1 MIRAA
6 LLLTALA
13 LPAHAA
19 QTESE
24 YRDML
29 CGGQGWQMEVRLPN
43 GTRAD
48 CMTDRLAIEI
58 DFGQHWAEAI
68 GQSLN
73 YAAVTGKQ
81 PAVIL
86 ICKRGTEAKCLNWS
100 LLLSETA
107 SCWRL
112 PIVVWNCPANVTTL
126 EECKI
131 QDFSAVNSG
140 ECR

>member
-1 MIRAA
+1 MIKTTLAMLMIATAA
-6 LLLTALA
+6 HT
-13 LPAHAA
+13 

-29 CGGQGWQMEVRLPN
+29 CGGKGWEMETRLAN
-43 GTRAD
+43 GTRVD
-48 CMTDRLAIEI
+48 CLTDRLAIEVE
-58 DFGQHWAEAI
+58 FAAKWHEAI

-100 LLLSETA
+100 LLLAETA
-107 SCWRL
+107 EYWKL
-112 PIVVWNCPANVTTL
+112 PITVWQCGAEVESIEDCRRRDFGGAN
-126 EECKI
+126 
-131 QDFSAVNSG
+131 
-140 ECR
+140 

>member
-1 MIRAA
+1 MIRTA
-6 LLLTALA
+6 LLIASLA

-19 QTESE
+19 QVESE

-29 CGGQGWQMEVRLPN
+29 CGGEGWAMETVLAN

-58 DFGQHWAEAI
+58 DFANHWAEAI

-107 SCWRL
+107 EFWKL
-112 PIVVWNCPANVTTL
+112 PITVWQCGADVRSID
-126 EECKI
+126 ECKRD
-131 QDFSAVNSG
+131 QLGGVQ
-140 ECR
+140 R

>member
-1 MIRAA
+1 MIRTA
-6 LLLTALA
+6 LLFAALA

-19 QTESE
+19 NTESE
-24 YRDML
+24 YRDLL
-29 CGGQGWQMEVRLPN
+29 CGGEGWQMEVTFKN

-58 DFGQHWAEAI
+58 DFAQKWAEAI

-100 LLLSETA
+100 LLLAETA
-107 SCWRL
+107 EYWKL
-112 PIVVWNCPANVTTL
+112 PITVWQCGAEVTKL
-126 EECKI
+126 EQCARR
-131 QDFSAVNSG
+131 DFGGA
-140 ECR
+140 R

>member
-1 MIRAA
+1 MIRTA
-6 LLLTALA
+6 LLIAALA

-29 CGGQGWQMEVRLPN
+29 CGGKGWQTEVRMPN

-48 CMTDRLAIEI
+48 CMTDRLAIEV
-58 DFGQHWAEAI
+58 DWAHKWAEAI

-73 YAAVTGKQ
+73 YAASTGKQ

-100 LLLSETA
+100 LLLAETA
-107 SCWRL
+107 SYWKL
-112 PIVVWNCPANVTTL
+112 PMTVWQCPADVQRI
-126 EECKI
+126 EDCERR
-131 QDFSAVNSG
+131 DYGGA
-140 ECR
+140 R

>member
-6 LLLTALA
+6 LLLAAIA

-19 QTESE
+19 NTESE
-24 YRDML
+24 YRDLL
-29 CGGQGWQMEVRLPN
+29 CGGKGWQMEVRLSN

-48 CMTDRLAIEI
+48 CVTDRLAIEI
-58 DFGQHWAEAI
+58 DFANHWAEAI

-86 ICKRGTEAKCLNWS
+86 ICRRGTEAKCLNWS
-100 LLLSETA
+100 LLLAETA
-107 SCWRL
+107 EHWKL
-112 PIVVWNCPANVTTL
+112 PITVWQCGAEVTKL
-126 EECKI
+126 EDCQI
-131 QDFSAVNSG
+131 RDYGGN
-140 ECR
+140 R

>member
-1 MIRAA
+1 MIRTA
-6 LLLTALA
+6 LLLAALA

-24 YRDML
+24 YRDLL
-29 CGGQGWQMEVRLPN
+29 CGGEGWAMEVRLPN

-58 DFGQHWAEAI
+58 DWSWKWPEAI

-81 PAVIL
+81 PAAIL

-107 SCWRL
+107 EFWKL
-112 PIVVWNCPANVTTL
+112 PITVWQCGADVRSID
-126 EECKI
+126 K
-131 QDFSAVNSG
+131 
-140 ECR
+140 CRRHEFGGVQR

>member
-1 MIRAA
+1 MIRTA
-6 LLLTALA
+6 LLIATLA

-29 CGGQGWQMEVRLPN
+29 CGGEGWRMEVTLPN

-58 DFGQHWAEAI
+58 DWSWKWPEAI

-86 ICKRGTEAKCLNWS
+86 ICKRGTERKCLNWS

-107 SCWRL
+107 EHWKL
-112 PIVVWNCPANVTTL
+112 PITVWQCGAEVT
-126 EECKI
+126 KI
-131 QDFSAVNSG
+131 EDCQLRNYGGDQ
-140 ECR
+140 